1 MQNSEL
7 FCPFLAMQE
16 TDLLVKRDSVSYV
29 DGDEVSVSNAAA
41 VGVRVERAALILTS
55 CQIAAPPDC

>member
-16 TDLLVKRDSVSYV
+16 TDLLIKRDSVSYV
-29 DGDEVSVSNAAA
+29 DGDEVSLLNAAA
-41 VGVRVERAALILTS
+41 VGVRVERATLILTS
-55 CQIAAPPDC
+55 CQIVAPLDC

>member
-1 MQNSEL
+1 M
-7 FCPFLAMQE
+7 
-16 TDLLVKRDSVSYV
+16 KRDSVSYV
-29 DGDEVSVSNAAA
+29 DGDEVSVLNAAA